1 MKVRLP
7 KNGMNLSKIQE
18 NMKKLQESREELEK
32 KEYVGSAGGEMV
44 KVKILGNL
52 SMLEVKISDD
62 IYKGDDKE
70 MLQDLIV
77 SAYNSAWKKA
87 CDEVEEISKS
97 ATSGLNIPGI
107 PGLI

>member
-7 KNGMNLSKIQE
+7 KSGMSLNKIQE

-32 KEYVGSAGGEMV
+32 KEYIGSAGGEMV

-62 IYKGDDKE
+62 IYEGDDKE

-77 SAYNSAWKKA
+77 SAYNSAWKK
-87 CDEVEEISKS
+87 VNEEIEEVSKS
-97 ATSGLNIPGI
+97 ATSGLNIPNI